1 MGKDGLLGSF
11 EEQVLL
17 AVLHAGDEPYGMTIR
32 REIEARTGREVTI
45 GAVYA
50 TLDRLEEKGYL
61 SSWTGDPDDS
71 RSGRARRYFRLE
83 SPGQEALARSR
94 ELHSRMWE
102 GIDLDH
108 APRES

>member
-1 MGKDGLLGSF
+1 MTKDGLLGSF

-32 REIEARTGREVTI
+32 REIEARTGRSVTI

-50 TLDRLEEKGYL
+50 TLDRLEDKGL
-61 SSWTGDPDDS
+61 LDSWTGDPDDS

-83 SPGQEALARSR
+83 PAGEEALARSR
-94 ELHSRMWE
+94 EVHSSMWE
-102 GIDLDH
+102 GIELDR
-108 APRES
+108 APGES